1 MTEYD
6 FLNKVV
12 LISGAGR
19 GLGKRA
25 AERFG
30 NAGAKLVLNDYSA
43 DILEETLKELGDKGY
58 KLCGAAGDIADEN
71 VSKTLVEL
79 ADQTFGGLNITINN
93 AGIAQDMTRLHE
105 TDTTVAKR
113 VIDVDLMGV
122 FYAMKHQI
130 PLMLKTAEADGVPSV
145 ILNLAS
151 AAGVMGS
158 PNLAIYSAAKHGVV
172 ALTRSA
178 ALEYATKGIRVN
190 ALCPSFTRTN
200 MVTDMLDG
208 SRHGRDIA
216 EAKLLAFNPMGRLGE
231 VDEIVQAM
239 LWACSDENSYYTGQT
254 LSIDGGLR
262 TS

>member
-1 MTEYD
+1 MTVYD
-6 FLNKVV
+6 FSNKVV

-19 GLGKRA
+19 GLGRRA

-30 NAGAKLVLNDYSA
+30 KSGAKLVLNDYGEEPLNEA
-43 DILEETLKELGDKGY
+43 IKALESEGY
-58 KLCGAAGDIADEN
+58 SVCGIAGDIADEQT
-71 VSKTLVEL
+71 SIRLVEL
-79 ADQTFGGLNITINN
+79 AEEKFGALHIAINN
-93 AGIAQDMTRLHE
+93 AGIAQNMARLHE
-105 TDTTVAKR
+105 TDSDEARR

-122 FYAMKHQI
+122 FYAMKYQI
-130 PLMLKTAEADGVPSV
+130 PLMLKSAEASGLPSA

-158 PNLAIYSAAKHGVV
+158 PNLAAYSAAKHGVV

-178 ALEYATKGIRVN
+178 ALEYATKNLRVN
-190 ALCPSFTRTN
+190 ALCPSFTRTK
-200 MVTDMLDG
+200 MVTDILET
-208 SRHGRDIA
+208 SRHGREVA

-239 LWACSDENSYYTGQT
+239 LWACSDDNSYYTGQT

>member
-30 NAGAKLVLNDYSA
+30 KAGAKLVLNDYSS
-43 DILEETLKELGDKGY
+43 DTLEETLKELGDEGY
-58 KLCGAAGDIADEN
+58 EVCGLAGDIADEET
-71 VSKTLVEL
+71 SKTLVQL
-79 ADQTFGGLNITINN
+79 AEKTFGSLNITINN
-93 AGIAQDMTRLHE
+93 AGIAQNMTRLHE
-105 TDTTVAKR
+105 TDTDEAKR

-122 FYAMKHQI
+122 FFAMKHQI
-130 PLMLKTAEADGVPSV
+130 PLMLKTAETDGVPSV

-200 MVTDMLDG
+200 MVTDLLDG
-208 SRHGRDIA
+208 SRHGREIA

-239 LWACSDENSYYTGQT
+239 LWTCSDENSYYTGQT

>member
-6 FLNKVV
+6 FLNKIV

-30 NAGAKLVLNDYSA
+30 KAGAKLVLNDYSS
-43 DILEETLKELGDKGY
+43 DTLEETLKELGDKDY
-58 KLCGAAGDIADEN
+58 EVCGIAGDIADED
-71 VSKTLVEL
+71 VSKTLVAMAEKN
-79 ADQTFGGLNITINN
+79 FGGLNITINN
-93 AGIAQDMTRLHE
+93 AGIAQNMTRLHE
-105 TDTTVAKR
+105 TDTVEAKR
-113 VIDVDLMGV
+113 VVDVDLMGV

-130 PLMLKTAEADGVPSV
+130 PLMLKTAEADEVPSV

-200 MVTDMLDG
+200 MVTDLLDG
-208 SRHGRDIA
+208 SKHGREIA

-239 LWACSDENSYYTGQT
+239 LWVCSDENSYYTGQT

>member
-25 AERFG
+25 AELFG
-30 NAGAKLVLNDYSA
+30 KAGAKLVLNDYSS
-43 DILEETLKELGDKGY
+43 DTLEQTLKELGDEGY
-58 KLCGAAGDIADEN
+58 EVCGLAGDIADED

-79 ADQTFGGLNITINN
+79 ADRTFGKLNITINN
-93 AGIAQDMTRLHE
+93 AGIAQDMTRLQE
-105 TDTTVAKR
+105 TDSDEAKR

-130 PLMLKTAEADGVPSV
+130 PLMLKTAETDGVPSAM
-145 ILNLAS
+145 LNLAS

-178 ALEYATKGIRVN
+178 ALENATKSLRVN

-200 MVTDMLDG
+200 MVADILDS
-208 SRHGRDIA
+208 SRHERDVA

-239 LWACSDENSYYTGQT
+239 LWVCSDENSYYTGQT

-262 TS
+262 TF